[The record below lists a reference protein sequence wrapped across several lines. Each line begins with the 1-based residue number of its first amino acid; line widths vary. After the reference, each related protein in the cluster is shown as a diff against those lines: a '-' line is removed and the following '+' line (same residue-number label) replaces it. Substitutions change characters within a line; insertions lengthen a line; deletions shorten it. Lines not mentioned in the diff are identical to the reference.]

1 MVKGS
6 VKQSKTSVVEY
17 FLLIIEGVLPEEKDT
32 VSSLGWK
39 LLRMETSQGQT
50 LRGEEVKGS

>member
-1 MVKGS
+1 M
-6 VKQSKTSVVEY
+6 KQSKTSVVEY